1 MTGSGCAGIHASSA
15 WEVCIMLC
23 SAVESIGQPPRGPGP
38 ARGRVL
44 IPELNR
50 LPGRQVDHEEGQS
63 GRPREHNTTPK
74 LSMHSPCVFRR
85 SRGSDAPP
93 PGPGFAL
100 TPCHAHREGGKRG
113 VGPQPTLARNRSPDV
128 LSTPPFCPCC
138 PHRSGSSGRAAMQ
151 PAVSYGIAA

>member
-1 MTGSGCAGIHASSA
+1 
-15 WEVCIMLC
+15 MLC
-23 SAVESIGQPPRGPGP
+23 FAVESIGQPPRGPGP

-50 LPGRQVDHEEGQS
+50 RRRVDHEQGES

-74 LSMHSPCVFRR
+74 LSMHTPEYFRR

-100 TPCHAHREGGKRG
+100 TPRHAHREGGKRG
-113 VGPQPTLARNRSPDV
+113 VSPHPTLARNRSPDA
-128 LSTPPFCPCC
+128 LSTWHTPYS